1 MPLLSALGQILGL
14 ISGFCSPVTSLLS
27 LSHPEKKSPEV
38 TLFALASQQVAFW
51 DCL

>member
-27 LSHPEKKSPEV
+27 LSHPENDPEV

>member
-27 LSHPEKKSPEV
+27 LSHPENDP
-38 TLFALASQQVAFW
+38 
-51 DCL
+51 